1 MSTRVLKLRWKLVH
15 MSTRRKK
22 KERKKERNK
31 ERKGR
36 KGKKSKEKKERGER
50 TSMFQEARFSVATAF
65 VGRTDAGAQS
75 IVSVFGW
82 WDARCWGSPE
92 CWFGLRLLTYFF
104 FGSAAVGAAQ

>member
-1 MSTRVLKLRWKLVH
+1 

-22 KERKKERNK
+22 KEKIKKQRKERKKRKKE
-31 ERKGR
+31 
-36 KGKKSKEKKERGER
+36 SKEKKERGER
-50 TSMFQEARFSVATAF
+50 TSVFQEARFSVATAF
-65 VGRTDAGAQS
+65 VGRTDASAKS

-82 WDARCWGSPE
+82 WDARCWASPE

>member
-1 MSTRVLKLRWKLVH
+1 

-22 KERKKERNK
+22 KKERKEKRKKQRKERKKRKK
-31 ERKGR
+31 E
-36 KGKKSKEKKERGER
+36 SKEKKERGER

-82 WDARCWGSPE
+82 WDARCWVSPE

>member
-1 MSTRVLKLRWKLVH
+1 

-22 KERKKERNK
+22 RKKERKKETK
-31 ERKGR
+31 
-36 KGKKSKEKKERGER
+36 KGKEEKKKESKEKKERGER

-82 WDARCWGSPE
+82 WDARCWVSPE

>member
-1 MSTRVLKLRWKLVH
+1 MSTRVFILFCNLQH

-22 KERKKERNK
+22 KEKKKETK
-31 ERKGR
+31 
-36 KGKKSKEKKERGER
+36 KGKEEKKKESKKKKERGER

-82 WDARCWGSPE
+82 WDASTRNVGSVLSA
-92 CWFGLRLLTYFF
+92 GL
-104 FGSAAVGAAQ
+104 A